1 MLHIFGAYVSKRF
14 ACLEALSLQPNSVLA
29 YCTLP
34 GAVKVC
40 RIVCRIYIYSER
52 GADGCMPR
60 KLLAIGERNHVA
72 VVTYGKQGA
81 HEPHGDGVVFQI
93 ADKIRP

>member
-1 MLHIFGAYVSKRF
+1 
-14 ACLEALSLQPNSVLA
+14 
-29 YCTLP
+29 
-34 GAVKVC
+34 
-40 RIVCRIYIYSER
+40 
-52 GADGCMPR
+52 MPR